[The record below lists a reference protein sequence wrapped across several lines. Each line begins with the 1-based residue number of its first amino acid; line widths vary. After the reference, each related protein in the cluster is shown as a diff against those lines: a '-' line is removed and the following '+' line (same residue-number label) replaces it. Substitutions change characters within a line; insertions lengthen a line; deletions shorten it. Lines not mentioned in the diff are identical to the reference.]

1 MTGGDIAMFAIKQY
15 ALNNK
20 ISFGTRELDPIQRYY
35 YSRNPETKKRLL
47 EETEGVRRK
56 DLVNDGNLTSIF
68 IQVLFDLGL
77 IKGKGLTKNEIKEI
91 NQEAEEIREKLD
103 LVA

>member
-1 MTGGDIAMFAIKQY
+1 MFAIKQY
-15 ALNNK
+15 ALNDK
-20 ISFGTRELDPIQRYY
+20 VLFGTRELDPIQKYH
-35 YSRNPETKKRLL
+35 YSQNPETKKRIL

-56 DLVNDGNLTSIF
+56 DLVNDGNLRSVF
-68 IQVLFDLGL
+68 IQVLLDLGI

-91 NQEAEEIREKLD
+91 NQEAEEIRKQLD